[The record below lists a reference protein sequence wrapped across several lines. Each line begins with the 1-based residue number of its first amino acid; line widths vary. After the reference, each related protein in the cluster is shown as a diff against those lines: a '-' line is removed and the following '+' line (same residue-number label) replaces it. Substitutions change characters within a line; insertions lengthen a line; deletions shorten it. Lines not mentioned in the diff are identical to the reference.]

1 MFAILEMIYYHHTMA
16 FDVRLLTGMTVFI
29 SVVETGSFVG
39 AGASL
44 GLTQSGV
51 SRSIQRLEERL
62 GARLLVRSPRSV
74 TLTGEG
80 RRFYE
85 EVKPLLGRL
94 EETADKTVGA
104 SSSIR
109 GLLRINVDA
118 TFARLVLAH
127 QIESFL
133 DSHLDLSV
141 EICARTEVGDLIGE
155 GFDLAL
161 RFGNPTPS
169 RLVAKRI
176 AQVRVLSCA
185 SPEYVKRKGC
195 PRRPGD
201 LKNNSHECILFRDPV
216 TRRPFP
222 WEFHHGSKV
231 ISVPV
236 SGRLT
241 FDDGMSHLAACVAG
255 CGVAQVFELGIAD
268 HLRSKRLLN
277 LFPNWSDE
285 NFPLYIY
292 FPSSQYIPAKVRAF
306 EAFVVGAIPK
316 L

>member
-1 MFAILEMIYYHHTMA
+1 MVMA
-16 FDVRLLTGMTVFI
+16 FDVRLLSGLTVF
-29 SVVETGSFVG
+29 STVVETGSFVG
-39 AGASL
+39 AGISL

-62 GARLLVRSPRSV
+62 GARLLVRSPRAV

-85 EVKPLLGRL
+85 EIKPLLGLL
-94 EETADKTVGA
+94 EEAADKTVRA

-118 TFARLVLAH
+118 TFARLVLAA
-127 QIESFL
+127 QIGKFL
-133 DSHLDLSV
+133 GAHPELSIEV
-141 EICARTEVGDLIGE
+141 CVRSEIGDMISE

-161 RFGNPTPS
+161 RFGIPPPS
-169 RLVAKRI
+169 TLIARRI
-176 AQVRVLSCA
+176 AELRVLTCA
-185 SPEYVKRKGC
+185 SRDYVKRKG
-195 PRRPGD
+195 RPLQPAD
-201 LKNNSHECILFRDPV
+201 LKRNSHECILFRDPV
-216 TRRPFP
+216 TRHPFP

-241 FDDGMSHLAACVAG
+241 FDDGLSHLAACLAG
-255 CGVAQVFELGIAD
+255 CGVAQVFDLGITK
-268 HLRSKRLLN
+268 HLQSRRLIN
-277 LFPNWSDE
+277 LFPDWSDE
-285 NFPLYIY
+285 KFPFHIY

-306 EAFVVGAIPK
+306 ESFLADAIGRIGHARYGSV
-316 L
+316 